1 MSAVTIFSE
10 YEVNEIGIILTGQ
23 ETGETTNCIGSAEET
38 MDAKTV
44 VKKCRGVE
52 TKSRTKG
59 TGTGEVKLSLHMPYD
74 LFASMYGMKLDSLKD
89 GVLAYGENSSH
100 KPFCLTEKVLDED
113 DNVKYKAYPNAQIK
127 EGFSR
132 KVENGAD
139 EVAEI
144 ELTIA
149 VMPDDYGNGVYE
161 ALGIE
166 ANKELT
172 ANWMTK
178 FTPDLMQA
186 VTV

>member
-1 MSAVTIFSE
+1 MSMITTFSE
-10 YEVNEIGIILTGQ
+10 YEVNEIGIILAGQ
-23 ETGETTNCIGSAEET
+23 EAGETTNCIGSAEET
-38 MDAKTV
+38 MNAKTV
-44 VKKCRGVE
+44 IKKCRGVE
-52 TKSRTKG
+52 AKSRTKG
-59 TGTGEVKLSLHMPYD
+59 TGTGEVKVSLHMPYD

-139 EVAEI
+139 EVAEV

-149 VMPDDYGNGVYE
+149 IMPDDYGNGMYE
-161 ALGIE
+161 VLNTD
-166 ANKELT
+166 ANKALT
-172 ANWMTK
+172 AEWMTK
-178 FTPDLMQA
+178 FKPELMQA
-186 VTV
+186 VTA